1 MVSKK
6 KIYQLGLLIYV
17 LFQGAACS
25 YFDRKGCEEANW
37 YQLGFDGA
45 MKGQRPADLPYV
57 QNCRKLEAEFSE
69 AQLDQGF
76 KAGVAAYCHPD
87 NVFLIGK
94 QGKTLN
100 FDFCE
105 PSQLSRLKTRH
116 QEGVSA
122 YCEKGN
128 AYQEGLRGNSY
139 TKICPAD
146 KEDAFMKEFQRG
158 RRKFLAATIL
168 EYQGKMAASEDKI
181 RSLRQDESH
190 NTLQLIALPSPRTV
204 VVRTYNQQ
212 TNAYTDQQSVEDPYH
227 KERDSLKS
235 KAETLASEI
244 RQEEKQKSEY
254 QSSIYSM
261 QKELLTLQDDD
272 RK

>member
-1 MVSKK
+1 MRKTGR
-6 KIYQLGLLIYV
+6 YQIAFILLMMATV
-17 LFQGAACS
+17 GCTS
-25 YFDRKGCEEANW
+25 YFERKGCEEANW

-76 KAGVAAYCHPD
+76 KAGVITYCHSD
-87 NVFLIGK
+87 NVYLIGK
-94 QGKTLN
+94 QGHTVN
-100 FDFCE
+100 FEFCE
-105 PSQLSRLKTRH
+105 PSQLGRLKARH
-116 QEGVSA
+116 EEGVAA

-128 AYQEGLRGNSY
+128 AYQEGLRGNVY

-146 KEDAFMKEFQRG
+146 KEADFMKEFVKG
-158 RRKFLAATIL
+158 RRKYLAATIL
-168 EYQGKMAASEDKI
+168 EYQGRMATSDDKV
-181 RSLRQDESH
+181 RSLRHEESRS
-190 NTLQLIALPSPRTV
+190 TLRLVSLPSPRTV

-212 TNAYTDQQSVEDPYH
+212 TNSYSDKQTVEDPYAS
-227 KERDSLKS
+227 ERSSLKS
-235 KAETLASEI
+235 EVERLSREI
-244 RQEEKQKSEY
+244 HDEENQRSQY